1 MAEHHYDIYT
11 PQGEGSLAVKLI
23 SAFLVLLLTLVSF
36 QIYRAWKDPYSYSK
50 EVYNSALQAYKLFP
64 EGERFY
70 KTAVESSIRVY
81 KFKTKL
87 INSYGYEG
95 DLNLLLKVLNAPRGE
110 GIKFLGNLITASF
123 AKWLIILG
131 ILIGIIHKTFIG
143 FLASLIIILLFV
155 IWKSL
160 KPFQWLHL
168 NIQAWRL
175 AKFKDK
181 DILNVIKVLLANPR
195 PASLYHH
202 ENKEN
207 GLLNHSLAVA
217 SLASEKAKTEN
228 LPLKDVYLAGL
239 LHDIGKI
246 KLYTKTD
253 KGTWVS
259 TGAKQEVVNKLT
271 LQELKEKFGIRE
283 ITDPKILQIVKSADR
298 EVTLKELWE
307 TFKGYLWETDIKEL
321 LKELIPKTSY
331 IYLEKE
337 NLIAVPAKEINTLL
351 TEKLNEL
358 FPDLNFK
365 GDEVDYF
372 TGVHPIAFAKPYRP
386 FVVLKFKDLLADELD
401 LFDLKVK
408 DKLIK
413 AVYLFDNSKLNLELK
428 PFNGNWE
435 ILERKTIQEE
445 FSKPQTR
452 T

>member
-23 SAFLVLLLTLVSF
+23 SGFLVLLLTLVSF
-36 QIYRAWKDPYSYSK
+36 QIYRVWKNPYSYSK

-64 EGERFY
+64 EGEKFY
-70 KTAVESSIRVY
+70 KTAVESSIQVY
-81 KFKTKL
+81 KFKSKL

-95 DLNLLLKVLNAPRGE
+95 DLNLLLKVLNTPRGE
-110 GIKFLGNLITASF
+110 GFKFLGNLITASF
-123 AKWLIILG
+123 AKWLIVLG
-131 ILIGIIHKTFIG
+131 ILIGIIHKTLIG
-143 FLASLIIILLFV
+143 FLALLTITLLFV
-155 IWKSL
+155 VWKSL
-160 KPFQWLHL
+160 KSLEWLKL
-168 NIQAWRL
+168 NLKAWKL

-202 ENKEN
+202 ESGEN
-207 GLLNHSLAVA
+207 GLLKHSLAVA
-217 SLASEKAKTEN
+217 SLATEKAKAEN
-228 LPLKDVYLAGL
+228 VKDVYLAGL

-246 KLYTKTD
+246 KLYTQTD

-283 ITDPKILQIVKSADR
+283 ITDPKIWKIVKSADR

-321 LKELIPKTSY
+321 LKKLIPKTSY

-337 NLIAVPAKEINTLL
+337 NLIAVPAKEINTIL

-365 GDEVDYF
+365 EDEVDYF

-386 FVVLKFKDLLADELD
+386 FVVLKFQDLLADELD

-413 AVYLFDNSKLNLELK
+413 AVYLFDNSKFNLELK
-428 PFNGNWE
+428 PFNGSWE
-435 ILERKTIQEE
+435 ILERKTIRED
-445 FSKPQTR
+445 FPKPPTQT
-452 T
+452 